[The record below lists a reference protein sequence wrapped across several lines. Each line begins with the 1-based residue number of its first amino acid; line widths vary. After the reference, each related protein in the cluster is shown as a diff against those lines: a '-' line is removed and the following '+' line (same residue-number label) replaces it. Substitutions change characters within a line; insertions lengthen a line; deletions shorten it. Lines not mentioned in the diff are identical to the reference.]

1 MSVGVILESLQEQLA
16 ITVAWLPFLL
26 AVTIGTMGILTMNVP
41 FMMFTAGLLGT
52 LLGATALGKFLHVVT
67 NFASLGRVP
76 LLLVVVVGV
85 IGIITIGAMGILS
98 MNAQFMMIAGILLGI
113 VLGSAV
119 LGKLLN
125 IVTDSASLGRVPLWT
140 PAPRCGVMPPVIP
153 GDLKSVSIF
162 VPSAWVMAVSFMLM
176 YIFLAGAE
184 MLRPGGLPP
193 WITDG
198 NHPEELQNARNTAVK
213 ILFTVGIVALWII
226 LHRIFLTGC
235 ESPIPAILGLA
246 FGTSAAYGWYKVAQ
260 ACPRWIADIFGITA
274 RYPPAAA
281 TFDGE
286 AECSA
291 V

>member
-52 LLGATALGKFLHVVT
+52 LLGGTALGKLLHIVT
-67 NFASLGRVP
+67 NFVSR
-76 LLLVVVVGV
+76 
-85 IGIITIGAMGILS
+85 
-98 MNAQFMMIAGILLGI
+98 
-113 VLGSAV
+113 
-119 LGKLLN
+119 
-125 IVTDSASLGRVPLWT
+125 GRVPLWT

-153 GDLKSVSIF
+153 ADLKSISIF
-162 VPSAWVMAVSFMLM
+162 VPSAWVMAVAFMLM

-198 NHPEELQNARNTAVK
+198 NHPEELQNARNTAVT

-226 LHRIFLTGC
+226 LHRMFLTGC
-235 ESPIPAILGLA
+235 ESPVPAILGLVI
-246 FGTSAAYGWYKVAQ
+246 GGGAAYGWYKIAQ
-260 ACPRWIADIFGITA
+260 TCPRWIADIFGITA

-281 TFDGE
+281 ALDGE

-291 V
+291 T